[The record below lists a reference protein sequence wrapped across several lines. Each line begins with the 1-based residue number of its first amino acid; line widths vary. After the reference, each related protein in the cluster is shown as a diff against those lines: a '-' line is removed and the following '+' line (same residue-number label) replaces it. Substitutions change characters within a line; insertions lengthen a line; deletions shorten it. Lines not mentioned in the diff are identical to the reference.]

1 MLKKELIE
9 LCLLHLLTTEDLYG
23 YEILRRI
30 HRSFPDTQE
39 SAIYALMRGLCKTG
53 CTEQYEGETSDGPTR
68 KYYRI
73 TPAGQAKQDS
83 LLDQWRHLRD
93 ALDSMGVV

>member
-9 LCLLHLLTTEDLYG
+9 LCLLHLLSAEDLYG

-30 HRSFPDTQE
+30 RESFPDTQE
-39 SAIYALMRGLCKTG
+39 SAIYALLRGLCREG
-53 CTEQYEGETSDGPTR
+53 CTQQYEGNTSDGPTR

-73 TPAGQAKQDS
+73 TKSGTAKRDG
-83 LLDQWRHLRD
+83 LLDEWRRLRD
-93 ALDSMGVV
+93 TLAALGVE

>member
-9 LCLLHLLTTEDLYG
+9 LCLLHLLAGEDLYG

-30 HRSFPDTQE
+30 HESFPDTQE
-39 SAIYALMRGLCKTG
+39 SAVYALLRGLCKSG
-53 CTEQYEGETSDGPTR
+53 CTEQYTGGQSGGPAR

-73 TPAGQAKQDS
+73 TPAGVEKLGR
-83 LLDQWRHLRD
+83 LLEQWRSLRD
-93 ALDSMGVV
+93 ALARLGL